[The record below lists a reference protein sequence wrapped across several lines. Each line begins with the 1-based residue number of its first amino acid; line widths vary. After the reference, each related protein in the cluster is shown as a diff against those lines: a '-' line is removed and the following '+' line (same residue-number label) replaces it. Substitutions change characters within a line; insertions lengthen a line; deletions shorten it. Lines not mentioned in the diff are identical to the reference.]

1 MRTKWGVAVDCADP
15 RKLTDFWA
23 LALGYVE
30 PPVPKGFA
38 SWEEWYDRYDV
49 PEDER
54 GEGGYLVDPDGA
66 GPTLSFLKVPE
77 GKAVKNRLHIDVKVG
92 GGRDDVPWEVRWPR
106 VLEARERLVAAGATV
121 VQVYDHDGRPDH
133 IWMEDPEGNE
143 FCLV

>member
-1 MRTKWGVAVDCADP
+1 MAIDCADP

-30 PPVPKGFA
+30 PPLPKGFA
-38 SWEEWYDRYDV
+38 SWADWYDHYDV

-54 GEGGYLVDPDGA
+54 DGAGYLVDPDGV
-66 GPTLSFLKVPE
+66 GPSLSFLKVPE
-77 GKAVKNRLHIDVKVG
+77 GKVVKNRLHIDVKVG
-92 GGRDDVPWEVRWPR
+92 GGRDDMPWEERWPR
-106 VLEARERLVAAGATV
+106 VLAEQERLVAAGATV
-121 VQVYDHDGRPDH
+121 VKQYDFDGRGDH

>member
-1 MRTKWGVAVDCADP
+1 MAIDCADP

-30 PPVPKGFA
+30 PPVPRGFA
-38 SWEEWYDRYDV
+38 SWVEWYDHYDV

-54 GEGGYLVDPDGA
+54 DGGGYLVDPDGV
-66 GPTLSFLKVPE
+66 GPSLSFLKVPE
-77 GKAVKNRLHIDVKVG
+77 GKVVKNRLHIDVKVG
-92 GGRDDVPWEVRWPR
+92 GGRDDVSWEERWSR
-106 VLEARERLVAAGATV
+106 VLAEQERLVAAGATV
-121 VQVYDHDGRPDH
+121 VKQYDFDGRGDH

>member
-38 SWEEWYDRYDV
+38 NWDEWNDHYDIPD
-49 PEDER
+49 DER
-54 GEGGYLVDPDGA
+54 DEGGYLVDPDEV

-77 GKAVKNRLHIDVKVG
+77 GSYGEYVIKL
-92 GGRDDVPWEVRWPR
+92 
-106 VLEARERLVAAGATV
+106 
-121 VQVYDHDGRPDH
+121 
-133 IWMEDPEGNE
+133 
-143 FCLV
+143 

>member
-1 MRTKWGVAVDCADP
+1 MRTQWGLAVDCADP
-15 RKLTDFWA
+15 AKLTDFWA
-23 LALGYVE
+23 LALGYVK
-30 PPVPKGFA
+30 PGVPAGFA
-38 SWEEWYDRYDV
+38 SWEEWFDHYDV

-54 GEGGYLVDPDGA
+54 DDGGYLVDPDGV

-106 VLEARERLVAAGATV
+106 VLEAKERLVAAGATV
-121 VQVYDHDGRPDH
+121 VKQYDFEGRGDH
-133 IWMEDPEGNE
+133 FWMEDPEGNE